1 MKNLKS
7 FKLYEGDPWDNDPRA
22 PWNQPDDPDPIARR
36 EYSES
41 QRDFVVLAIP
51 GDDALLKKKSDG
63 SLWVLD
69 TTDIEDDYED
79 YLYYYPERDD
89 DERERAEGYEDEEY
103 ASIAT
108 TSHRHHNSIPLQ
120 KPEGKGAW
128 DERDGTVR
136 LFKIDLDLAEEL
148 IEDYVNYSRR
158 RDRRYALSTSKMD
171 EYKKSAS
178 ILSKAF
184 PEA

>member
-1 MKNLKS
+1 MKNLKPFS
-7 FKLYEGDPWDNDPRA
+7 LYEGDWWDGDPNA
-22 PWNQPDDPDPIARR
+22 PWNRSEDPEAVARR
-36 EYSES
+36 EYSEA

-63 SLWVLD
+63 TLWILD
-69 TTDIEDDYED
+69 ATDIQDDYGD

-89 DERERAEGYEDEEY
+89 YERERAEGFEDDEY
-103 ASIAT
+103 ACIAT
-108 TSHRHHNSIPLQ
+108 DILKANEHL
-120 KPEGKGAW
+120 EGKGAW

-136 LFKIDLDLAEEL
+136 LFKIDLELAEKL

-171 EYKKSAS
+171 EYKKAAS